1 MTRYG
6 DEHRLF
12 LQIMLTRK
20 ILSLSEIKAVLE
32 FCHEKNRVPCNATKD
47 DDSLTRFVSDING
60 KIVPFSMRIKHGV
73 SEDDGQRFYALVNL
87 KDNDLSKCA
96 TMFSGNE
103 MTYFKKLVQQIAE
116 SNTGTIQSTEAL
128 NIASGLDNCRLSI
141 GMAEDLIERW
151 LELGCLMQDGGRLSL
166 SPLGLAEMDTYL
178 QQQFGDELPKCH
190 MCKQTCLKGQTCA
203 NPNCTVKLHYHC
215 ANQVFRLGASPI
227 DGCPRCSFPWR
238 S

>member
-151 LELGCLMQDGGRLSL
+151 LELGCLMQVRASVLKLPRGTNRCATHFSLYCQRNHRNDGLVSL
-166 SPLGLAEMDTYL
+166 LVVVESRW
-178 QQQFGDELPKCH
+178 
-190 MCKQTCLKGQTCA
+190 LKNINSG
-203 NPNCTVKLHYHC
+203 
-215 ANQVFRLGASPI
+215 
-227 DGCPRCSFPWR
+227 
-238 S
+238 

>member
-1 MTRYG
+1 M
-6 DEHRLF
+6 
-12 LQIMLTRK
+12 
-20 ILSLSEIKAVLE
+20 LE
-32 FCHEKNRVPCNATKD
+32 FCHEKNQVPCNATKD
-47 DDSLTRFVSDING
+47 DDSLTRFISDING

-87 KDNDLSKCA
+87 KDNELSRCA

-116 SNTGTIQSTEAL
+116 SNIGTIQSTEAL
-128 NIASGLDNCRLSI
+128 NIAGDLDNCKLSI

-151 LELGCLMQDGGRLSL
+151 LELGCLMQEETAMPTDGSEVNTHVLDGGRLSL
-166 SPLGLAEMDTYL
+166 SPLGLAEMDAYL

-190 MCKQTCLKGQTCA
+190 MCKQTCIKGQTCA

-215 ANQVFRLGASPI
+215 ANQVFRLGASTI